1 MNQQE
6 TEFLE
11 DYGRLCKKHNMFIN
25 FFPKDE
31 ARLEPNPNNK
41 GNETN
46 KEYAWYALMV
56 ESFKKLE
63 ENC

>member
-11 DYGRLCKKHNMFIN
+11 DYRRLCLKHNMFIN
-25 FFPKDE
+25 IFPKK
-31 ARLEPNPNNK
+31 ARIEPNPNNK

-46 KEYAWYALMV
+46 KEYAWYACFIRSLV
-56 ESFKKLE
+56 NIKD
-63 ENC
+63 NT